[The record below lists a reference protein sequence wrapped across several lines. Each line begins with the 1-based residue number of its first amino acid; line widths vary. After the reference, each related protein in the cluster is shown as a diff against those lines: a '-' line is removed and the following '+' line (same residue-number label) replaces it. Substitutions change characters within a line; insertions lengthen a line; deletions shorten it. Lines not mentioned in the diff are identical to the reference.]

1 MVADT
6 SRSPSRSPP
15 RADRSPDRDR
25 SGGRPRSGRDWGRDR
40 DAYSVF
46 VGGLNFDTDERTLR
60 DHFERFG
67 EVDSVRIIYD
77 RETGRSK
84 GIAFV
89 HFAEKESIAIAAERT
104 HGVEIDGR
112 AVRCNP
118 AADGPPPRTA
128 DRGRGGRRDDRRG
141 RDRDDSR
148 GHRDRDRGGRASRRS
163 RSRSRSPR
171 GRGRSRSR
179 SDTHPRRSSRGGRRS
194 DRKRSRSRGGG
205 DADRDDDEDRGDLAE
220 ARARNAELERRLAA
234 LEEAVARSKGSEDG
248 QAARA
253 DALESALESAVER
266 QRRRKGLVK
275 KVTKAG
281 AKVARCREELRDAEE
296 KLAGALREAQA
307 ALENAA
313 GDEE

>member
-1 MVADT
+1 M
-6 SRSPSRSPP
+6 
-15 RADRSPDRDR
+15 
-25 SGGRPRSGRDWGRDR
+25 
-40 DAYSVF
+40 
-46 VGGLNFDTDERTLR
+46 
-60 DHFERFG
+60 
-67 EVDSVRIIYD
+67 
-77 RETGRSK
+77 
-84 GIAFV
+84 
-89 HFAEKESIAIAAERT
+89 
-104 HGVEIDGR
+104 
-112 AVRCNP
+112 
-118 AADGPPPRTA
+118 
-128 DRGRGGRRDDRRG
+128 
-141 RDRDDSR
+141 
-148 GHRDRDRGGRASRRS
+148 
-163 RSRSRSPR
+163 
-171 GRGRSRSR
+171 
-179 SDTHPRRSSRGGRRS
+179 

>member
-118 AADGPPPRTA
+118 AADGPTQHPPPRTA

-148 GHRDRDRGGRASRRS
+148 RGGDRGRYSRRS
-163 RSRSRSPR
+163 WSRSRSPR

-179 SDTHPRRSSRGGRRS
+179 SDTPPRRSSRGRRS
-194 DRKRSRSRGGG
+194 DRKRSRSRGG
-205 DADRDDDEDRGDLAE
+205 DAGGDDEDRGDLAE
-220 ARARNAELERRLAA
+220 ARAQNAELERRLAA

-296 KLAGALREAQA
+296 KLAGALREAQS

-313 GDEE
+313 GEEE

>member
-1 MVADT
+1 
-6 SRSPSRSPP
+6 
-15 RADRSPDRDR
+15 
-25 SGGRPRSGRDWGRDR
+25 
-40 DAYSVF
+40 

-89 HFAEKESIAIAAERT
+89 HFAEKESVAIAAERT

-118 AADGPPPRTA
+118 AADGPTQHPPS
-128 DRGRGGRRDDRRG
+128 RGRGGRRDDRRG

-148 GHRDRDRGGRASRRS
+148 DRGGRYSRRS

-179 SDTHPRRSSRGGRRS
+179 SDTPPRRSSRGRRS
-194 DRKRSRSRGGG
+194 DRKRSRSRG
-205 DADRDDDEDRGDLAE
+205 DDDDRGDLAE
-220 ARARNAELERRLAA
+220 ARERNVELERRLAA

-248 QAARA
+248 QTARA

-266 QRRRKGLVK
+266 QRKRKGLVK

-296 KLAGALREAQA
+296 RLAGALREAQA
-307 ALENAA
+307 ALENAT

>member
-15 RADRSPDRDR
+15 RTDRSPDRDR

-40 DAYSVF
+40 DAYSAF

-89 HFAEKESIAIAAERT
+89 HFAEKESVAIAAERT

-118 AADGPPPRTA
+118 AADGPTQHPPS
-128 DRGRGGRRDDRRG
+128 RGRGGRRDDRRG

-148 GHRDRDRGGRASRRS
+148 GRGDRDRGGRYSRRS

-179 SDTHPRRSSRGGRRS
+179 SDTPPRRSSRGRQS
-194 DRKRSRSRGGG
+194 DRKRSRSRGDDGG
-205 DADRDDDEDRGDLAE
+205 DDADRRDIAE
-220 ARARNAELERRLAA
+220 ARERNVELERRLAA

-248 QAARA
+248 QTARA

-266 QRRRKGLVK
+266 QRKRKGLVK

-296 KLAGALREAQA
+296 RLAGALREAQA
-307 ALENAA
+307 ALENAT

>member
-1 MVADT
+1 M
-6 SRSPSRSPP
+6 
-15 RADRSPDRDR
+15 
-25 SGGRPRSGRDWGRDR
+25 
-40 DAYSVF
+40 F

-179 SDTHPRRSSRGGRRS
+179 SDTPPRRSSRGRRS
-194 DRKRSRSRGGG
+194 DRKRSRSRGG
-205 DADRDDDEDRGDLAE
+205 DAGGDDEDRGDLAE
-220 ARARNAELERRLAA
+220 ARAQNAELERRLAA

-296 KLAGALREAQA
+296 KLAGALREAQS

-313 GDEE
+313 GEEE

>member
-148 GHRDRDRGGRASRRS
+148 GHRDRDRGRYASRRS

-179 SDTHPRRSSRGGRRS
+179 SDTPPRRSSRGGRRS